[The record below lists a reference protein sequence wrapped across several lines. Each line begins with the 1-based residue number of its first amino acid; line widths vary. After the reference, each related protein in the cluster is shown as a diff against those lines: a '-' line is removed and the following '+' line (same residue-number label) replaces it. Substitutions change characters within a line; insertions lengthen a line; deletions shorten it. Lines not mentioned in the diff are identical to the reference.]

1 VPTSRRQDT
10 CSAPLAAVQHLL
22 VPQHVVGGH
31 DCAAAHGERPGQQPL
46 GGQPGAGREI
56 ATTNGG
62 AQRLPQASVQR
73 PAAGG
78 PVAER
83 GHRGGRVPRLE
94 ACLPLV
100 AICLLAVLAMRWGYD
115 SRDAL
120 RSQEEELAGLGL
132 SWGADTAPPV
142 APAAGT
148 RLRFPFPFH
157 R

>member
-1 VPTSRRQDT
+1 
-10 CSAPLAAVQHLL
+10 
-22 VPQHVVGGH
+22 
-31 DCAAAHGERPGQQPL
+31 
-46 GGQPGAGREI
+46 
-56 ATTNGG
+56 
-62 AQRLPQASVQR
+62 
-73 PAAGG
+73 
-78 PVAER
+78 
-83 GHRGGRVPRLE
+83 
-94 ACLPLV
+94 
-100 AICLLAVLAMRWGYD
+100 MRWGYD

>member
-1 VPTSRRQDT
+1 M
-10 CSAPLAAVQHLL
+10 
-22 VPQHVVGGH
+22 
-31 DCAAAHGERPGQQPL
+31 
-46 GGQPGAGREI
+46 
-56 ATTNGG
+56 
-62 AQRLPQASVQR
+62 
-73 PAAGG
+73 
-78 PVAER
+78 
-83 GHRGGRVPRLE
+83 E

-100 AICLLAVLAMRWGYD
+100 AICLLTVGAMRWGYD